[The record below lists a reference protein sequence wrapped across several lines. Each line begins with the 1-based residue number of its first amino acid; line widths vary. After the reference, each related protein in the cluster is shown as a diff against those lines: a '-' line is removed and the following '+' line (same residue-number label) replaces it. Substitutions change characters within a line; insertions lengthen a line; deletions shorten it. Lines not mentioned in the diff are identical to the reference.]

1 MDAAV
6 LGKLLASLIWGL
18 VVGLLAK
25 RKHRNPWG
33 WGVAGALSWLIALL
47 ILAFMP
53 YKCPKCRQSLTNDQ
67 GKEKDCPSCGSFKS
81 NVAMTTND
89 LINTHKS
96 NSGRDI
102 INKSFQQ
109 MASDTTGKH
118 NLNAAKQV
126 ITECLNSLNYREAHR
141 ELASYLPIAETVARL
156 NDHATKE
163 KLNAE
168 ELALLLIDA
177 GMADHSTATGNA
189 ESMFGAAFHTALG
202 EGSKDMARS
211 LVAAGLARHDRLL
224 TEVFK
229 RAVEKG
235 THLVPQYGSAGTAMK
250 NALGTQI
257 EPPILPEQKSNNETP
272 RDRDRAMSE
281 LIKRMKHG

>member
-1 MDAAV
+1 M
-6 LGKLLASLIWGL
+6 
-18 VVGLLAK
+18 
-25 RKHRNPWG
+25 
-33 WGVAGALSWLIALL
+33 
-47 ILAFMP
+47 
-53 YKCPKCRQSLTNDQ
+53 
-67 GKEKDCPSCGSFKS
+67 
-81 NVAMTTND
+81 
-89 LINTHKS
+89 
-96 NSGRDI
+96 
-102 INKSFQQ
+102 
-109 MASDTTGKH
+109 
-118 NLNAAKQV
+118 
-126 ITECLNSLNYREAHR
+126 
-141 ELASYLPIAETVARL
+141 ARL